1 MSLDAPTP
9 MGTDALGQTDERKMS
24 LRWQDDRERWSK
36 ERVIDLGLGGDLF
49 PTVRLFRLGLYRT
62 RQWELVC
69 PTSILQ
75 CVVAVEEDAEVLR

>member
-1 MSLDAPTP
+1 MTLEAPVP
-9 MGTDALGQTDERKMS
+9 MGTDALGQMDDRAMS
-24 LRWQDDRERWSK
+24 LRWQDDRTRWSK
-36 ERVIDLGLGGDLF
+36 ERVLDLGRGGDLF

-62 RQWELVC
+62 RQWEIVC